1 MINIIDARYIKD
13 FKLQLLFEISDY
25 EADKKEQVQK
35 EQVQKEADFREY
47 IMAKKETGIFA
58 PLKDVEFFK
67 NFKLNA
73 NTIEWA
79 NGADIAPE
87 RIYEMAQ

>member
-1 MINIIDARYIKD
+1 MINIIEATYIKD

-25 EADKKEQVQK
+25 KASKKEQVR
-35 EQVQKEADFREY
+35 KEADLKEY
-47 IMAKKETGIFA
+47 LMAKKETGIFA

-87 RIYEMAQ
+87 RIYELSR

>member
-1 MINIIDARYIKD
+1 MINIIEATYIKD

-25 EADKKEQVQK
+25 RVGKKEQVK
-35 EQVQKEADFREY
+35 KEADLKEY
-47 IMAKKETGIFA
+47 LMAKKESGIFA

-67 NFKLNA
+67 NFKINA

-87 RIYEMAQ
+87 RIYELSR

>member
-1 MINIIDARYIKD
+1 MITIKD
-13 FKLQLLFEISDY
+13 AKYSKDFTLQLLFEINDY
-25 EADKKEQVQK
+25 DNNKKEQVL
-35 EQVQKEADFREY
+35 KEADLKEY
-47 IMAKKETGIFA
+47 LMAKKETGIFA

-67 NFKLNA
+67 NFSLNA

-87 RIYEMAQ
+87 RIYEMAK

>member
-1 MINIIDARYIKD
+1 MINIIEATYIKD

-25 EADKKEQVQK
+25 RIGKKEQVK
-35 EQVQKEADFREY
+35 KEADLREY
-47 IMAKKETGIFA
+47 LMAKKESGIFA

-67 NFKLNA
+67 NFKLNT

-87 RIYEMAQ
+87 RIYELSR

>member
-1 MINIIDARYIKD
+1 MINIIEAKQIKD

-25 EADKKEQVQK
+25 RVGKKER
-35 EQVQKEADFREY
+35 VQKEADLKEY
-47 IMAKKETGIFA
+47 LMAKKETGIFA

-67 NFKLNA
+67 NFRLNA

-87 RIYEMAQ
+87 RIYELSR